1 MGKKVNCVVHFLR
14 LSAVWWPGAQRARD
28 NHFLACNSAKY
39 SLILNFFSLAD
50 SAINLSYVVIDNPHH
65 TLNMLLHYFVI
76 YVIYR

>member
-1 MGKKVNCVVHFLR
+1 MDKKVNCVVHFLR

-50 SAINLSYVVIDNPHH
+50 SAINLS
-65 TLNMLLHYFVI
+65 
-76 YVIYR
+76 